1 MEKENQGN
9 GNKALLLVIGA
20 ATFITAMVGA
30 TFAYFSATSTSDEK
44 TVTTATSN
52 LTVTATNNS
61 VENIRPTTWNE
72 GNKDTDT
79 EIVKMTVSVDGT
91 STASGRYSLT
101 MNQPTI
107 SIASIA
113 SDQGAVGDFKWAA
126 YDEEGNQL
134 VAPTS
139 MAASQTNTLIPGKD
153 KSGYTNDYT
162 ATGDSPVT
170 IDDEYYVYVWIEN
183 KNADQNNLQ
192 EVSFDLT
199 FTGSGTTS
207 TN

>member
-30 TFAYFSATSTSDEK
+30 TFAYFSATSTSAEK

-52 LTVTATNNS
+52 LVVTATNNS
-61 VENIRPTTWNE
+61 VKNIRPTTWNE
-72 GNKDTDT
+72 TNKDTDT

-113 SDQGAVGDFKWAA
+113 SDQGAVGDFCCK
-126 YDEEGNQL
+126 GQI
-134 VAPTS
+134 TR
-139 MAASQTNTLIPGKD
+139 
-153 KSGYTNDYT
+153 
-162 ATGDSPVT
+162 
-170 IDDEYYVYVWIEN
+170 
-183 KNADQNNLQ
+183 
-192 EVSFDLT
+192 
-199 FTGSGTTS
+199 
-207 TN
+207 